1 MSWKTA
7 ISCCFGHTPEASRPG
22 LTARLELEDRFGYL
36 WPVHKARPALI
47 NNLLRPCH
55 RAGPPEFEP
64 SISDQ
69 RGVTMRDYEIVYIF
83 DSSLDRTVI
92 DEKLER
98 FNELA
103 TGQGG
108 GSEVT
113 AVEHWGKRQLAYP
126 IRKHDNGYY
135 VVVQFRAEATSLPE
149 FERAIK
155 LDEQVLRY
163 LVVLSEGE
171 LPTPRSAA
179 EEIKPRFHARHD
191 DRDED

>member
-1 MSWKTA
+1 
-7 ISCCFGHTPEASRPG
+7 
-22 LTARLELEDRFGYL
+22 
-36 WPVHKARPALI
+36 
-47 NNLLRPCH
+47 
-55 RAGPPEFEP
+55 
-64 SISDQ
+64 
-69 RGVTMRDYEIVYIF
+69 MRDYEIVYIF

-92 DEKLER
+92 DQKLER
-98 FNELA
+98 FNQLA

-108 GSEVT
+108 ASEVT

-135 VVVQFRAEATSLPE
+135 VVVQFRAEPTSLPE

-171 LPTPRSAA
+171 LPAPRSAL
-179 EEIKPRFHARHD
+179 EEVKPRFDPRD
-191 DRDED
+191 DDADED